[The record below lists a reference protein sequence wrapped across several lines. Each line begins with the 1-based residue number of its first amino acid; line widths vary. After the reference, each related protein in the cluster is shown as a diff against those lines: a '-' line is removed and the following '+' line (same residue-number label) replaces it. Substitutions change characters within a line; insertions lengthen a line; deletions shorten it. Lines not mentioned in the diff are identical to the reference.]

1 MLHLFWG
8 IKAGVNI
15 QKKKKK
21 KNQGSSCM
29 IANIPISQLTNKYLS
44 PDSELMSIKF
54 FLMLDMTDC
63 TFRAAHKVPSHVLCN
78 YNVIIVLWKL
88 YYTWTLH

>member
-1 MLHLFWG
+1 
-8 IKAGVNI
+8 
-15 QKKKKK
+15 
-21 KNQGSSCM
+21 M

-63 TFRAAHKVPSHVLCN
+63 TFQAAHKVPSHVLCN
-78 YNVIIVLWKL
+78 YNVIIVL
-88 YYTWTLH
+88 